1 MHKSSEVGALDSSL
15 GPLRCHMKVEVQL
28 LSAKGRAVPR
38 SMHRSLRRYIGVFTL
53 REARSTE
60 LGRASLVASLHSGTD
75 APSEPLLPLLHDAMV
90 LHVEGGRLRVRG
102 FEFLEGVQ
110 LGQTWDVRVLPC

>member
-1 MHKSSEVGALDSSL
+1 MHKTSEVRALDSSL
-15 GPLRCHMKVEVQL
+15 GHLRCHMKVEVQL
-28 LSAKGRAVPR
+28 LSEKGRTVPR
-38 SMHRSLRRYIGVFTL
+38 SMHLSLRRYTGAFTL

-60 LGRASLVASLHSGTD
+60 LGRTSLVASLHSGTD
-75 APSEPLLPLLHDAMV
+75 APSEPLLPLLHDAAV

-102 FEFLEGVQ
+102 FEFLDGVQ

>member
-15 GPLRCHMKVEVQL
+15 GHIRCHMKVEVQL

-38 SMHRSLRRYIGVFTL
+38 SMHRSLRRYTGVFTL

-110 LGQTWDVRVLPC
+110 LGQTWDVRVLLC